1 MMEKNCLLVNLIE
14 LRPNLVLLNP
24 KIQAECNVP
33 LEEAGILFDGIC
45 FFFLL
50 LQRRIFTS
58 HYFKHVIAEFRAQQV
73 TIAPF
78 PFLNLSAPFGL
89 QVFASRGFELISQIT
104 AKEMGEQRA
113 KEQEI
118 VDKIKRKMEKIKQGA
133 KKGASPATIGGKK
146 LLREKSQI
154 DSRS

>member
-1 MMEKNCLLVNLIE
+1 M
-14 LRPNLVLLNP
+14 
-24 KIQAECNVP
+24 P

-50 LQRRIFTS
+50 LQRRIFCS

-73 TIAPF
+73 RDIY
-78 PFLNLSAPFGL
+78 NLKWFYVHSI

-104 AKEMGEQRA
+104 MKEIDEQRA

-118 VDKIKRKMEKIKQGA
+118 VDKIKRKMEKIKQSSG
-133 KKGASPATIGGKK
+133 KKGGSTPALHQGGKK
-146 LLREKSQI
+146 MQKEKSTF
-154 DSRS
+154 DGKRRLEK